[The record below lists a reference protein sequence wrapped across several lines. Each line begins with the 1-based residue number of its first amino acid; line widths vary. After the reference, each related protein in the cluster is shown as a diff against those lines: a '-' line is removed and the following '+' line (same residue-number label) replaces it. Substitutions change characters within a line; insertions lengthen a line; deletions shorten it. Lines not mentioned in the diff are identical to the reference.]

1 MAAAAAPGG
10 ELSGRRVLL
19 TRSPDRAGAMAAA
32 LAAAGAE
39 PLLLPLIDFERAP
52 DQAALARALSRL
64 AAGGYD
70 WLVVSSI
77 TTVRALK
84 ELAAAQGAHLASLV
98 PDGVRVATIGP
109 SSRRVLE
116 AEGLRVDL
124 APEGKQ
130 SAEGLV
136 ELWGSA
142 GGTEGADDGARP
154 AGEDSSP
161 VRVLLPQSDIAA
173 ETLAEGL
180 IAHGCEVETVV
191 AYRTV
196 DYPAAESRR
205 LTARLLIGTADG
217 EPAGQAAPAVVLT
230 PDEASGE
237 LAAGRLDAVVAAS
250 PSAARRIHAVLRPL
264 DATALIAIGEPT
276 AAELRALG
284 LDAAATASTPT
295 PGGIVD
301 AVARARGVRD
311 PAPSELPAHP
321 PRP

>member
-1 MAAAAAPGG
+1 MPADTAPGG
-10 ELSGRRVLL
+10 ALSGRRVLL

-32 LAAAGAE
+32 LAEAGAE

-52 DQAALARALSRL
+52 DQAALAQTLSRL

-84 ELAAAQGAHLASLV
+84 ELAAAQGTQLASLV

-136 ELWGSA
+136 ELWGA
-142 GGTEGADDGARP
+142 VPPQDG
-154 AGEDSSP
+154 SP
-161 VRVLLPQSDIAA
+161 RVLLPQSDIAA
-173 ETLAEGL
+173 PTLAEGL
-180 IAHGCEVETVV
+180 LARGFEVETVV

-196 DYPAAESRR
+196 DYPAADSMR
-205 LTARLLIGTADG
+205 LTAPLAAG
-217 EPAGQAAPAVVLT
+217 EPAGQAAPAVVLR
-230 PDEASGE
+230 PDEANRE
-237 LAAGRLDAVVAAS
+237 LAAGRLHAVVAAS

-264 DATALIAIGEPT
+264 GATALIAIGEPT
-276 AAELRALG
+276 AAELAALG
-284 LDAAATASTPT
+284 LEPAATAATPT
-295 PGGIVD
+295 PSGIVD
-301 AVARARGVRD
+301 AVARALG
-311 PAPSELPAHP
+311 A
-321 PRP
+321 